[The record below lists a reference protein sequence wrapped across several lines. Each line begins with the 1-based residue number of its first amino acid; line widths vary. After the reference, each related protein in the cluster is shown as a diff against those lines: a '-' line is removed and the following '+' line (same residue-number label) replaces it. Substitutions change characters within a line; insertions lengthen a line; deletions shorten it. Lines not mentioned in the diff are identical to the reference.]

1 MSNHKVSTQL
11 PPTETVRK
19 WGDLLQALGYR
30 SGSSNGIVS
39 IFDTIGEAPS
49 PTDLPDGVIVMVRDA
64 SDLNLYATDSG
75 SWKQIVI

>member
-1 MSNHKVSTQL
+1 MSNHKVDPQL

-19 WGDLLQALGYR
+19 RGDLLQALGYR
-30 SGSSNGIVS
+30 SGTANGIVA

-49 PTDLPDGVIVMVRDA
+49 ATDLPDGVICMVRDA

-75 SWKQIVI
+75 SWKQILE